1 MSGLH
6 SLSVEQSHRD
16 AVLGGDFVGA
26 GFVQAIGMAC
36 VARVYNDLAVVGW
49 FEGRN

>member
-1 MSGLH
+1 MNGLH
-6 SLSVEQSHRD
+6 SLSIGKSHGD

-26 GFVQAIGMAC
+26 GFVWGAT
-36 VARVYNDLAVVGW
+36 RVYNCSDIVGW